1 MDGLRPSKP
10 IEKLLVLWY
19 NRVNQRKGVNT
30 IYNYN
35 LTVHIDEDNITSMP
49 ALLNALTALPHPIAP
64 TYNEEL
70 NELIVLCE
78 VSYVADVEHVLAPYV
93 WAELSWVISSAISL
107 FGRST
112 SKDRNKKTIDKYIY
126 IWYNIYRKYK

>member
-1 MDGLRPSKP
+1 MH
-10 IEKLLVLWY
+10 
-19 NRVNQRKGVNT
+19 
-30 IYNYN
+30 NYN

-78 VSYVADVEHVLAPYV
+78 ASYVADVERVLAPYV
-93 WAELSWVISSAISL
+93 
-107 FGRST
+107 
-112 SKDRNKKTIDKYIY
+112 
-126 IWYNIYRKYK
+126 